1 MVSVMK
7 KILALSLALT
17 SSSVF
22 AIPFNLNYGDNINE
36 LDSSK
41 WGKPKNITSQYLTSA
56 RNGYVHTYCDLD
68 SIREGYVDTP
78 QSFSASFFG
87 ENFSQ
92 YVSLP
97 DYKHS
102 KISRDLSYFIDQ
114 FHPPSIEKEKNQI
127 AKSVVQTQEYQD
139 YLNFSKE
146 VEETHPRIK
155 VHLYDFGDNKRCITT
170 SGSKIIQVSITASGY
185 RSSFDKIYN
194 DVKSKYK
201 VQSKTVYKAYPVRD
215 YDKERLFYY
224 EELKLESPIENEVIT
239 ATKVLRNYKPSFFDK
254 IEEKE
259 LDSQSIVYT
268 NIKMYND
275 FIASREEVSKH
286 FNETI
291 GKDLQDKIKSYLKKL
306 DKKSNEDLDTF

>member
-1 MVSVMK
+1 MK
-7 KILALSLALT
+7 KLLALSLALA
-17 SSSVF
+17 SSSVC
-22 AIPFNLNYGDNINE
+22 AIPFNLNYGDDVNG
-36 LDSSK
+36 LDTSK
-41 WGKPKNITSQYLTSA
+41 WGKPKNITSQSLTSA

-87 ENFSQ
+87 EDFSQ
-92 YVSLP
+92 YISIP
-97 DYKHS
+97 DYKQS

-114 FHPPSIEKEKNQI
+114 FHPPSIQKEKNQI

-139 YLNFSKE
+139 YLNFSKM

-155 VHLYDFGDNKRCITT
+155 VHLYEFGENRRCITT
-170 SGSKIIQVSITASGY
+170 VGNEIIQVSITASGY

-201 VQSKTVYKAYPVRD
+201 VKSKTVYKAYPVRD

-239 ATKVLRNYKPSFFDK
+239 ATKILRNYKPSFFDK

-268 NIKMYND
+268 NISMYED
-275 FIASREEVSKH
+275 FLAHRKDVSKQY
-286 FNETI
+286 NETV
-291 GKDLQDKIKSYLKKL
+291 GKKLQEKIKSYFNNL